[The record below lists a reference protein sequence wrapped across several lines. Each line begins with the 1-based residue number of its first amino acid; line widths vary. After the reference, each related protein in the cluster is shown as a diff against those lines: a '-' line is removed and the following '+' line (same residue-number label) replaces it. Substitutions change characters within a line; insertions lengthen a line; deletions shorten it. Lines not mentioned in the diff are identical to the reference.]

1 MNLEVKALLIALL
14 VALLLPAAAAAH
26 ATLVRTSPPN
36 GAVVQRAPQAVRV
49 VFDDGVERGPGN
61 EVVKNGGGSVLAG
74 DARVVGSRTLVLPLR
89 RGLADGAY
97 SVRWSIISDDGHLE
111 RGVLAFAIGVGQP
124 RPVAELH
131 AGGTL
136 QAATVAS
143 RWFFLAGILA
153 AVGIALFAL
162 VTRPEDEERVALVL
176 ATGAVLAALGA
187 ADGSHRAGLDTRAG
201 TALLAGA
208 ALAVLV
214 ALVAGAATLE
224 RRALRPALLLA
235 LPLVAVPT
243 VSGHA
248 LDRGLNRL
256 NVAADLLHVA
266 GASAWIGAL
275 LGLVLLRRAEL
286 RLVVGGI
293 ALLSVTGIVRAGYE
307 LLDVSQ
313 LWSTGYGRLLL
324 LKTVLLVVAVNAAV
338 WRRVPVEL
346 VAVVLLIGAVSVLVL
361 ERPGRN
367 AAAAPLHT
375 AVPQTPQPAPP
386 RPPRGAVI
394 AAREAG
400 PYGVALEVEPETLT
414 AIVLSPNGGGA
425 SKLPVTIDGKQA
437 EPCGAGCYRVAGV
450 HGDTV
455 DVVADAYRVRF
466 TVPADAPDATA
477 RIRAFDREY
486 HALQSV
492 DYVERLASDPT
503 NVVFSSWRLEAPDKV
518 HYSIAG
524 GADAIIIG
532 DRRWDRVSPNAKWVE
547 SPQTPLTQPDPPWTS
562 TANAHLVAPG
572 TITFADPTIPAFFE
586 LTLRPDGRP
595 RRVRMTA
602 AAHFMTDSYVRFDSG
617 QPLRP
622 PR

>member
-1 MNLEVKALLIALL
+1 MKALLITLL
-14 VALLLPAAAAAH
+14 VALALPAAAAAH
-26 ATLVRTSPPN
+26 ATLVRTEPPN
-36 GAVVQRAPQAVRV
+36 GAVVEHAPRTVRV
-49 VFDDGVERGPGN
+49 VFDDDVERGPGN

-74 DARVVGSRTLVLPLR
+74 DPRVVGGKTLVLPLR

-111 RGVLAFAIGVGQP
+111 RGVLAFAVGVGQP
-124 RPVAELH
+124 TPVAELH
-131 AGGTL
+131 AGDTL
-136 QAATVAS
+136 QPATVTS
-143 RWFFLAGILA
+143 RWFFLAGVLA

-162 VTRPEDEERVALVL
+162 VTRPEDEERVALTL

-201 TALLAGA
+201 AALLAGA

-224 RRALRPALLLA
+224 RRALRPALWLA

-248 LDRGLNRL
+248 LDRGLDRI
-256 NVAADLLHVA
+256 NVAVDLLHVA

-275 LGLVLLRRAEL
+275 LGLVLLRRVEL

-293 ALLSVTGIVRAGYE
+293 ALLSVTGVVRAFYE
-307 LLDVSQ
+307 LLHVSQ
-313 LWSTGYGRLLL
+313 LWTTAYGRALLVKTALLL
-324 LKTVLLVVAVNAAV
+324 VAIAAGL

-367 AAAAPLHT
+367 AAVATGHV
-375 AVPQTPQPAPP
+375 AVPQTPQQPPPPPP
-386 RPPRGAVI
+386 RDAVI
-394 AAREAG
+394 AARDAG
-400 PYGVALEVEPETLT
+400 PYGVALEAEPQQLT
-414 AIVLSPNGGGA
+414 VIVLSPNGGGA
-425 SKLPVTIDGKQA
+425 SGLPVTIDGKQA
-437 EPCGAGCYRVAGV
+437 TACGSGCYRVSGA

-466 TVPADAPDATA
+466 VVPANAPDATA
-477 RIRAFDREY
+477 RIHAFDREY
-486 HALQSV
+486 RALQSV

-518 HYSIAG
+518 RYSIAG
-524 GADAIIIG
+524 GSDAIIIG
-532 DRRWDRVSPNAKWVE
+532 SRRWDRASASAKWVE
-547 SPQTPLTQPDPPWTS
+547 SPQTRLTQPEPPWAFA
-562 TANAHLVAPG
+562 ANAHLVAPN

-595 RRVRMTA
+595 RQIRMTA
-602 AAHFMTDSYVRFDSG
+602 AAHFMQDSYVRFDSG